1 MNLQLKEFGVPRW
14 LVIGGAIIV
23 VVGTLIW
30 QMPVKWFQGTIS
42 AATKCKVLL
51 TDPSGTLWSGGAAIG
66 FSEPGLDGQSCR
78 PPQAIT
84 ERLYWSTACS
94 LQKRNCTVRIET
106 AALDNTLFATI
117 GMDGVMVQEN
127 EAQLPAEILEMLG
140 APWTILHPRGDLTA
154 RWSDL
159 HFSRTGN
166 SGNIRANLDALSSP
180 VSLIRPLGNYSVQ
193 ASLTGGGVSYSL
205 TTTEGPLL
213 LSAQGSIGADGKA
226 SGRGEASATP
236 ETQEALN
243 GLLSLIGRRQGDTY
257 ILVF

>member
-1 MNLQLKEFGVPRW
+1 MNLQLKEFGLPRW
-14 LVIGGAIIV
+14 LVISGAIV
-23 VVGTLIW
+23 VVAGTLIW
-30 QMPVKWFQGTIS
+30 QMPIKWFQGTVS

-51 TDPSGTLWSGGAAIG
+51 TDPSGTLWRGGTAIG

-84 ERLYWSTACS
+84 ERLYWSTECS

-117 GMDGVMVQEN
+117 SPSGVLVQQN
-127 EAQLPAEILEMLG
+127 EVQLPAEILEMLG

-159 HFSRTGN
+159 QFSRAGN
-166 SGNIRANLDALSSP
+166 SGSIRANLDGLSSP
-180 VSLIRPLGNYSVQ
+180 VSLIRPLGNYNVQ
-193 ASLTGGGVSYSL
+193 ASFTGGGVDYTLS
-205 TTTEGPLL
+205 TTEGPLL

-236 ETQEALN
+236 ESQDALN
-243 GLLSLIGRRQGDTY
+243 GLLSLIGRRQGNSY
-257 ILVF
+257 MLVF